1 MRLSEAVE
9 WAIHSCAVLV
19 SLPHGAALPGAKL
32 AEFHEL
38 PGAYLAKHLAS
49 LARAGIVEATV
60 GRQGGYR
67 LARPPAEITLW
78 DIVAAV
84 EGEEPLFRCTEI
96 RRRGPAADRP
106 SAYKGPCGIALAMR
120 NAEAAWRAELERV
133 TLADVCLGAL
143 VNAPPASVQRTAEWM
158 AAAAKLPTA

>member
-1 MRLSEAVE
+1 MRLSEGVE
-9 WAIHSCAVLV
+9 WAIHSCVLLA
-19 SLPHGAALPGAKL
+19 SLPADATLPGAKL
-32 AEFHEL
+32 AEFHDL
-38 PGAYLAKHLAS
+38 PPAYLAKHLAG
-49 LARAGIVEATV
+49 LARAQIVEATV

-96 RRRGPAADRP
+96 RRRGPAAVRP
-106 SAYKGPCGIALAMR
+106 SAYKGPCGIAQAMR

-143 VNAPPASVQRTAEWM
+143 ENALPAAVQRTAGWLGD
-158 AAAAKLPTA
+158 AAKVTSG